1 MSVTGFQAAV
11 ATLVSHALGLR
22 SSSKP
27 DAKSRQHSLSRG
39 SATRRARTCAEE
51 ELLVVAKGVAVG
63 DAHEAVDDDDQPV
76 LAGHPHSLA
85 LAVRAGGR
93 AYRKPARGTTK
104 DVCRAPEGIGLGLGL
119 QVLV

>member
-85 LAVRAGGR
+85 LAVHAQAAVPIENLRAAPPRTSVALLR
-93 AYRKPARGTTK
+93 A
-104 DVCRAPEGIGLGLGL
+104 
-119 QVLV
+119 